1 MLSEASTTSTRSSS
15 YQSALLANM
24 QLLSILDDEAEA
36 SIPPPG
42 ADSLELRLG
51 RMLSVGS
58 VISTTSS
65 FAEEQDTGAKTGVE
79 AAPYKLIGWG
89 ACGAVYTQDGS
100 TKVLKVAKTD
110 DQQLWIDYRMM
121 TRVWEAFA
129 RTPEVSEETFV
140 PQPEFFVPRTE
151 TRWWEEREGNIPS
164 GVVNLPTAA
173 LSSERIFPLP
183 QAIRSELIEKFCQ
196 PRNRRKA
203 LESESNKD
211 CLVRIYLG
219 SMNGKDGGAFF
230 SLRNFKLH
238 LNHMIDLDMDVLELA
253 RYVGGAL
260 ATLHWQA
267 KVDGRDVEF
276 VLGSSPTNHVYGP
289 LTSEELDRLPFNTY
303 TELRYKAR
311 STSGE

>member
-1 MLSEASTTSTRSSS
+1 
-15 YQSALLANM
+15 
-24 QLLSILDDEAEA
+24 
-36 SIPPPG
+36 
-42 ADSLELRLG
+42 
-51 RMLSVGS
+51 
-58 VISTTSS
+58 
-65 FAEEQDTGAKTGVE
+65 
-79 AAPYKLIGWG
+79 
-89 ACGAVYTQDGS
+89 
-100 TKVLKVAKTD
+100 
-110 DQQLWIDYRMM
+110 M

-151 TRWWEEREGNIPS
+151 TRWWEEREANIPS
-164 GVVNLPTAA
+164 GVVDLPTAA

-183 QAIRSELIEKFCQ
+183 QEIRSVLIEKFCQ

-219 SMNGKDGGAFF
+219 SMKGKDGGAFF

-238 LNHMIDLDMDVLELA
+238 LNHMIDLVMDVLELA

-276 VLGSSPTNHVYGP
+276 VLGSSPTNHIYGP
-289 LTSEELDRLPFNTY
+289 LTSDELDRLPVNTY
-303 TELRYKAR
+303 TELKVRSKVDFGRRVLRLWVIDFNQCALMSMDDAGVSAAVGAWSINDPYFPKPTSDTQQEIEVWNIFILRYLEVATRILKNETVAIQKLPRKFLAGIEREHKHKVKVQKAAAAKS
-311 STSGE
+311 STAAPI